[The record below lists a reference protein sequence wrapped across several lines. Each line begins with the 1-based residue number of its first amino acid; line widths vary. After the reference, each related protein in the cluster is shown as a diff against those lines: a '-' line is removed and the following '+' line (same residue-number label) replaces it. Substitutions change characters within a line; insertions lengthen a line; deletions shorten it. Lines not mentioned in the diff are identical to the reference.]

1 MNAITSFDAPS
12 LDPLSARRAI
22 RQRDLVPPVE
32 LGQWHALVVGVGA
45 IGRQVALQ
53 LAAMGTNAMTIV
65 DDDVVAEENL
75 AVQGFSPHEIGVAK
89 VEAVAVSCR
98 TLLPELDLHAHPAR
112 FNRSSALDLPCLAR
126 PQRPKL
132 AVFACVDSMS
142 GRRMVFETVR
152 RQAHLL
158 VDGRMAGETVRV
170 LSSTAPSADTYYP
183 STLFEGSQAHPAPC
197 TGRSTLY
204 AASIAAGLM
213 LSRFAQV
220 LRGGLP
226 SRDVLLQ
233 LAGDELA
240 VL

>member
-1 MNAITSFDAPS
+1 MNATTSFDA
-12 LDPLSARRAI
+12 LSARRAV
-22 RQRDLVPPVE
+22 RQRDLVPPAE
-32 LGQWHALVVGVGA
+32 LVQWHVLVVGVGA

-53 LAAMGTNAMTIV
+53 LAAMGAASMTIV

-75 AVQGFSPHEIGVAK
+75 AVQGYGPHEIGLPK
-89 VEAVAVSCR
+89 VEAVANQCR
-98 TLLPELDLHAHPAR
+98 LLLPEIDLNRYAAR
-112 FNRSSALDLPCLAR
+112 FNRSSALELPCLAR
-126 PQRPKL
+126 PMQPKL
-132 AVFACVDSMS
+132 AVFACVDAMS

-152 RQAHLL
+152 QQAHLL

-170 LSSTAPSADTYYP
+170 LCSTAPSDDRYYP
-183 STLFEGSQAHPAPC
+183 STLFEDSQAHPAPC

-213 LSRFAQV
+213 LSRFALV
-220 LRGGLP
+220 LRGGSP